1 MIRRPPRSTLF
12 PYTTLFRSLHAVHL
26 RIGSFWYR
34 TAARVNWRRDAVH
47 RVTYG
52 NPGWTR
58 RRRCIG
64 RFRAILLRAC
74 LPRALGS
81 ACGIGSGFGRRRER
95 EIRRLQFANAILAAV
110 RGRIPPRRNA
120 WRDRVGD
127 WRRDA
132 VRRESLAAVRRR
144 MPSRLSIRKAYVV
157 CLECGLSPRWPDF
170 AWCGIHTISAAGR
183 LPAPGLAGCSLGA
196 PRRRPA
202 LFLDR
207 NLAREHGPLS
217 GRRVCRA
224 ATPRPLPLG
233 WNAGRPPGGGRHF
246 FCMNHKPGSGRY
258 NVIGKLELAHEPRD
272 NVGEPGDGQWLGEVH
287 LDAALGKSEQSA
299 HPAPV
304 AERPGAI
311 GEQPVQITLRWAAD
325 VTPHHSASR
334 FHLRPTRCTSAAWSA
349 A

>member
-26 RIGSFWYR
+26 RKGSFWYR

-47 RVTYG
+47 RVSYG

-110 RGRIPPRRNA
+110 GGRIPPRLNT
-120 WRDRVGD
+120 WKDHVGN

-132 VRRESLAAVRRR
+132 VRRGPLAAVRRR
-144 MPSRLSIRKAYVV
+144 MPPRLSTRKAYVV
-157 CLECGLSPRWPDF
+157 CLESGPSPRFGMPRHGCRGPCLRWPDF
-170 AWCGIHTISAAGR
+170 AWCGIHTIPAASW
-183 LPAPGLAGCSLGA
+183 LPAPGLAGCSLGG

-207 NLAREHGPLS
+207 NLA
-217 GRRVCRA
+217 CR
-224 ATPRPLPLG
+224 TEERLG
-233 WNAGRPPGGGRHF
+233 
-246 FCMNHKPGSGRY
+246 
-258 NVIGKLELAHEPRD
+258 
-272 NVGEPGDGQWLGEVH
+272 
-287 LDAALGKSEQSA
+287 
-299 HPAPV
+299 
-304 AERPGAI
+304 
-311 GEQPVQITLRWAAD
+311 
-325 VTPHHSASR
+325 
-334 FHLRPTRCTSAAWSA
+334 
-349 A
+349 

>member
-110 RGRIPPRRNA
+110 RGRIPPPWNT
-120 WRDRVGD
+120 WKDHVGD
-127 WRRDA
+127 GRRDA
-132 VRRESLAAVRRR
+132 VRREPLAAVRRR
-144 MPSRLSIRKAYVV
+144 MPPRLSIRKAYVV
-157 CLECGLSPRWPDF
+157 CLECGLSPRWPAF
-170 AWCGIHTISAAGR
+170 ARCGIPTPPPSSGP
-183 LPAPGLAGCSLGA
+183 PARGLAGCSLGA
-196 PRRRPA
+196 PRRRTA

-207 NLAREHGPLS
+207 NLACEHGRLS
-217 GRRVCRA
+217 GRRVCGA
-224 ATPRPLPLG
+224 ATPRPLRL
-233 WNAGRPPGGGRHF
+233 
-246 FCMNHKPGSGRY
+246 
-258 NVIGKLELAHEPRD
+258 
-272 NVGEPGDGQWLGEVH
+272 
-287 LDAALGKSEQSA
+287 
-299 HPAPV
+299 
-304 AERPGAI
+304 
-311 GEQPVQITLRWAAD
+311 
-325 VTPHHSASR
+325 
-334 FHLRPTRCTSAAWSA
+334 
-349 A
+349 